1 MMINCFLQADD
12 AYLNRL
18 GVDRDK
24 LSGLDEWREIL
35 AEEFQ
40 EPVEKRKLYYV
51 IWESNGTPVG
61 HSHIARIVYGREAYM
76 HLHLWNPEN
85 RKTGNGTWFIGE
97 SIKLYFEKFNLKELY
112 CEPHALNPAPN
123 RTLPKVGFE
132 LLKSYDTTPGWI
144 NFHQPV
150 NRWRLIKENFRN

>member
-1 MMINCFLQADD
+1 MDRNVREMKPAEMDLMINCFLQADD

-76 HLHLWNPEN
+76 HLHLGILKIAKQATGHGLSAN
-85 RKTGNGTWFIGE
+85 R
-97 SIKLYFEKFNLKELY
+97 
-112 CEPHALNPAPN
+112 
-123 RTLPKVGFE
+123 
-132 LLKSYDTTPGWI
+132 
-144 NFHQPV
+144 
-150 NRWRLIKENFRN
+150 